1 MPRCGVEQK
10 TERKTLDMKNIKIAL
25 WGIPALLT
33 VLWVSATLP
42 FPETLNF
49 LTIRNLAVQYSG
61 VIATAV
67 MSIGMI
73 LALRLDWLEGWLN
86 GLDKSYRLHKWLGI
100 IALVTSVL
108 HWVASELPKW
118 MVSLGLLQPPER
130 RAPPGGMPEIGA
142 IQSFFNSQRGTAEVL
157 GEWAFYAAVVLIA
170 LALIKR
176 FPYKSFVSTHKLI
189 SIAYLAVVAH
199 SVPLLTFDDWLTP
212 IGILSALLMIGG
224 TWAAVLSLAG
234 LIGRGSKVT
243 GKIDNVRSF
252 PDIRATAINITLN
265 DGWKGHDAGQFA
277 FVTFDQREGKHPFTI
292 ASAWD
297 PETREIM
304 FITKALG
311 DYTDFLPDT
320 LKAGD
325 DAIVEGPYG
334 RFTFDDARDRQ
345 IWIGGGIGVTP
356 FIARMKQLAKTPG
369 KKAVSLIHSTKE
381 LSEEAMALLRADAA
395 AAGVDLHILLD
406 DRDGFL
412 TGDRLRDMIPDW
424 KSASVWFCGPAGFGQ
439 ALRGDLVGHGLAPG
453 DFHQELF
460 NIR

>member
-1 MPRCGVEQK
+1 
-10 TERKTLDMKNIKIAL
+10 MKNIKIAL

-33 VLWVSATLP
+33 ILWIAATLP

-73 LALRLDWLEGWLN
+73 LALRLNWLEGWLN

-100 IALVTSVL
+100 LALVASVL
-108 HWVASELPKW
+108 HWFASELPKW
-118 MVSLGLLQPPER
+118 MVSLGLFSPPER
-130 RAPPGGMPEIGA
+130 GAPPGGMAEIGA

-157 GEWAFYAAVVLIA
+157 GEWSFYAAVVLIA
-170 LALIKR
+170 LALIKW
-176 FPYKSFVSTHKLI
+176 FPYKYFVATHKLI

-224 TWAAVLSLAG
+224 TIAAVMSLFG
-234 LIGRGSKVT
+234 LIGRSSKVA
-243 GKIDNVRSF
+243 GRIDTVRTFS
-252 PDIRATAINITLN
+252 DIRATAINLTLN
-265 DGWKGHDAGQFA
+265 NGWKGHDAGQFA
-277 FVTFDQREGKHPFTI
+277 FVTFDQHEGKHPFTI

-311 DYTDFLPDT
+311 DYTDFLPET
-320 LKAGD
+320 LKTGGEAV
-325 DAIVEGPYG
+325 IEGPYG
-334 RFTFDDARDRQ
+334 RFTFGDDRERH
-345 IWIGGGIGVTP
+345 IWIGGGIGITP
-356 FIARMKQLAKTPG
+356 FVARMKQLAKTPG
-369 KKAVSLIHSTKE
+369 EKAISLIHSTKE
-381 LSEEAMALLRADAA
+381 LSEDAMELLKADAV

-406 DRDGFL
+406 DKDGYL
-412 TGDRLRDMIPDW
+412 TGDRLRKMVPDW
-424 KSASVWFCGPAGFGQ
+424 KSASVWFCGPASFGQ
-439 ALRGDLVGHGLAPG
+439 SLRSDLMAQGLSSA